1 MNYNNKKRDL
11 EIDEFNIKA
20 HLNTSLDLSGISVSE
35 DLINRTL
42 AAIKASEQEKATME
56 TVSEENDTIG
66 KRVIPFSRYIRGI
79 AGVAAALFIV
89 IVGYSVLKSVNY
101 KSNNKTD
108 SGAPEIAYNTAVDM
122 AAGENSTMSMA
133 ESTAAAP
140 AEGEMAGYGSD
151 NRGASDDS
159 AAIPQEAKQEE
170 ALYSIT
176 AKTDSVD
183 GESDGASG
191 EGMDG
196 STNNIA
202 PADQSNLK
210 IDASFAASKDT
221 DMVVKSAEIIE
232 LSFRDI
238 FLPDATK
245 AEYITIKNVT
255 DGTEITLTDQAQ
267 IEEFYTMMD
276 IHQFISVSDTN
287 REPDYSVE
295 TRELESGVLY
305 TMLIGDYIEITCYDG
320 ETVSFSVYQAL
331 DNTLLKQNLDEF
343 YKKQIS
349 Q

>member
-1 MNYNNKKRDL
+1 MNYNNKKHDL
-11 EIDEFNIKA
+11 EIDEFDIKA

-35 DLINRTL
+35 DLIHRTL
-42 AAIKASEQEKATME
+42 AAIKASEQEKASME

-101 KSNNKTD
+101 KSNKTD
-108 SGAPEIAYNTAVDM
+108 SGAPEIAYNTTADM

-140 AEGEMAGYGSD
+140 AESETAGYGSD

-159 AAIPQEAKQEE
+159 VAIAEEAKQEE

-176 AKTDSVD
+176 TQTDSVD

-202 PADQSNLK
+202 PADQSNLNLG
-210 IDASFAASKDT
+210 ASFAASKDT
-221 DMVVKSAEIIE
+221 DMAVKSAEIIE

-238 FLPDATK
+238 FLPDVTK

-255 DGTEITLTDQAQ
+255 DGTDITLTDQTQ